1 MTGPQTERTAREQSP
16 GHGLR
21 RAVVVGFDGSPAATR
36 GLDRAAAA
44 VGTSGELIVVIVEP
58 ELYSQGL
65 LSESLLEPT
74 GIAAS
79 ELAQRAR
86 EQLPANADHITVIR
100 RGDPADELMAVARE
114 HEADLIV
121 IGRRGHDFAAR
132 VLMGSVAARIVTRA
146 PCDVLVVA

>member
-1 MTGPQTERTAREQSP
+1 M
-16 GHGLR
+16 H

-36 GLDRAAAA
+36 GLNRAADA
-44 VGTSGELIVVIVEP
+44 VGTAGALIVVIVEP
-58 ELYSQGL
+58 ELYSRGL

-74 GIAAS
+74 EIAAS
-79 ELAQRAR
+79 DLAQQAR
-86 EQLPANADHITVIR
+86 EQLPANAGHITVIR

-121 IGRRGHDFAAR
+121 IGRRGRDVAAR

-146 PCDVLVVA
+146 PCDVLVVV

>member
-1 MTGPQTERTAREQSP
+1 MTGLQTGRTVREQIP
-16 GHGLR
+16 GC
-21 RAVVVGFDGSPAATR
+21 

-44 VGTSGELIVVIVEP
+44 VGTSDVLIVVIVEP
-58 ELYSQGL
+58 ELYSRGL

-74 GIAAS
+74 EIAAS

-86 EQLPANADHITVIR
+86 EQMPANAGHITVIR
-100 RGDPADELMAVARE
+100 RGDPADELLTVAHE
-114 HEADLIV
+114 HEADLMV
-121 IGRRGHDFAAR
+121 IGRRGRDVAAR